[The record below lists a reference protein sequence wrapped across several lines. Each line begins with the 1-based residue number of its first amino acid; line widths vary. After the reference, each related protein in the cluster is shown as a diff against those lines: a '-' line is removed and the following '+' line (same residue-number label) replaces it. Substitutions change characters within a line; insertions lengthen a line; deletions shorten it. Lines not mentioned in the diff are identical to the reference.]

1 MHNFCCFCVYRVPGS
16 SLFSNLQMTLDKIE
30 LRVLIRYCWKR
41 RLSTRDAAKEICD
54 AEGEATVHYTT
65 VSRWYK
71 RFDSG
76 DLSLEDQPRSGRPS
90 TLDNEDL
97 RAALEDEPSSSS
109 RELMSLLGVS
119 SHQTVLNHLHQMDF
133 VHKKPR
139 QDPHELTEAQA
150 KRRVEVCRQLL
161 ENPLDDRFWKRI
173 VTSDEKWVYLVN
185 HNRQKRWVPRGQN
198 PPSVPRQDHFG
209 TKVMICVWWNFE
221 GVLHFELVPNGRAVN
236 AELYCQQLDRVYD
249 KLKEKYPVLFRRERA
264 LFQQDNAKPHTAKV
278 TKEKFDELEEVE
290 VLPHPAYSPDAAPSD
305 YGLFR
310 SMKHFFRGRRF
321 ESFDQVE
328 EACQEFFD
336 SKPAEWYFNQI
347 RMLADRWQKIVEN
360 DGLYF
365 EE

>member
-16 SLFSNLQMTLDKIE
+16 SLSSKFQMTLDKIE

-54 AEGEATVHYTT
+54 AEGEGTVHYTT

-97 RAALEDEPSSSS
+97 RTALEDEPSSSS
-109 RELMSLLGVS
+109 RELASVLGVS

-185 HNRQKRWVPRGQN
+185 HNRQKQWVPRGQD
-198 PPSVPRQDHFG
+198 PPSVPRH
-209 TKVMICVWWNFE
+209 
-221 GVLHFELVPNGRAVN
+221 
-236 AELYCQQLDRVYD
+236 
-249 KLKEKYPVLFRRERA
+249 
-264 LFQQDNAKPHTAKV
+264 
-278 TKEKFDELEEVE
+278 
-290 VLPHPAYSPDAAPSD
+290 
-305 YGLFR
+305 
-310 SMKHFFRGRRF
+310 
-321 ESFDQVE
+321 
-328 EACQEFFD
+328 
-336 SKPAEWYFNQI
+336 
-347 RMLADRWQKIVEN
+347 KIVSARR
-360 DGLYF
+360 
-365 EE
+365 